1 MNSKMTRLGSRAA
14 AGALIAAGPFV
25 AACSS
30 GPSYDEWAA
39 TDGAAGRINLDD
51 VQKAFEDSESATDFE
66 KRVNEIYEGDGLV
79 LIRARQD
86 PDALVLEGWEDL
98 NRNYEIDDAEDDKLF
113 DIVKRNDQHEMRG
126 YGANSYYHHGFGA
139 GVTYMLISA
148 ISPRGYYYTTPPVY
162 ARGGLSSH
170 RDNYRGSSGYRSQVS
185 RNSRY
190 FTSQSTGFSS
200 SRYNSAGQN
209 LSTARTSYRS
219 SQQSSGAYKSSST
232 GVRSSWGS
240 TSRSSSVRSSAGRSG
255 GGFRGF
261 GGAPDPHQPRQVGG
275 MTRTP
280 SVSRWMWARSRLCY
294 CLNLSGHAAV

>member
-1 MNSKMTRLGSRAA
+1 MNRKFRRLGTRTA
-14 AGALIAAGPFV
+14 AGALIAAGPVV

-39 TDGAAGRINLDD
+39 TDGAAGRINMDD
-51 VQKAFEDSESATDFE
+51 VQEAFKKSESATDFE
-66 KRVNEIYEGDGLV
+66 KRVNEIYEGDRLV

-98 NRNYEIDDAEDDKLF
+98 NRNYEIDDAADDKLF
-113 DIVKRNDQHEMRG
+113 DIVKRNEQHEMRG

-139 GVTYMLISA
+139 GNFLFTYMLISS
-148 ISPRGYYYTTPPVY
+148 ISPLGYYYYTPPLY
-162 ARGGLSSH
+162 ARDNLNRH
-170 RDNYRGSSGYRSQVS
+170 RRNYRNTTGYRSQVS

-190 FTSQSTGFSS
+190 FTSQKTGFAS

-219 SQQSSGAYKSSST
+219 TQQSTGAFKNSST

-240 TSRSSSVRSSAGRSG
+240 RSGGSSIRSSGVSRG

-261 GGAPDPHQPRQVGG
+261 GGAQRVIGID
-275 MTRTP
+275 
-280 SVSRWMWARSRLCY
+280 RWT
-294 CLNLSGHAAV
+294 V